1 MRWRKKLNVANNLTP
16 KLINYQ
22 SEMLGKI
29 NLVAEETDFNF
40 TEVQKM
46 INDYFFEDDENLV
59 DVFGEVE
66 ETEDEEEDEDT
77 D

>member
-1 MRWRKKLNVANNLTP
+1 MRWKKKLNVANNLTP

-66 ETEDEEEDEDT
+66 TEAETEEEEEE
-77 D
+77 

>member
-1 MRWRKKLNVANNLTP
+1 
-16 KLINYQ
+16 
-22 SEMLGKI
+22 
-29 NLVAEETDFNF
+29 
-40 TEVQKM
+40 M